1 MREIDTL
8 VYPETVEISP
18 SEAAALFDQFDQS
31 EPPTKESP
39 QDHTLNDRIFR
50 VAFYEKDP
58 VNPEESEPDEIDIP
72 INASVISTSEKMPEA
87 PPSDVSFLI
96 TEIELIQNFALNLYL
111 ILGIF
116 KFICI

>member
-1 MREIDTL
+1 M
-8 VYPETVEISP
+8 YPETVEISP

-31 EPPTKESP
+31 EPPTKEAP

-87 PPSDVSFLI
+87 PPSDVSFLV
-96 TEIELIQNFALNLYL
+96 TKIELIQNFALNLYL
-111 ILGIF
+111 I
-116 KFICI
+116 

>member
-8 VYPETVEISP
+8 VYPETVDISP

-31 EPPTKESP
+31 EPPAKDSP

-72 INASVISTSEKMPEA
+72 INASVISTSVKMPEA
-87 PPSDVSFLI
+87 PPSDVSLKITKMELKFLI
-96 TEIELIQNFALNLYL
+96 FCPKFFLNFD
-111 ILGIF
+111 I
-116 KFICI
+116 